1 MAIDYISNEES
12 EQLYHKYST
21 KTTPYL
27 CHMAAG
33 LEDTELDAQQQLHF
47 DTIKNILENRKI
59 KLISRLLD
67 EPTDIP
73 TLRSIKVNHLLWR
86 LYSRTGADQDLVDTY
101 FDKTLDTYDELSQTC
116 SIDESNYLEQ
126 LISDMGL
133 EEFDEENPSEL
144 TKTLI
149 SYLRENADII
159 RQGLANRSY
168 PMVQSKQDN
177 TFFFYLKPI
186 QTGFKKK

>member
-1 MAIDYISNEES
+1 MAIDYIPNEES
-12 EQLYHKYST
+12 EELYHKYST

-47 DTIKNILENRKI
+47 DTIKNILDKRKI

-86 LYSRTGADQDLVDTY
+86 LYSRTGADQDLVNTY

-177 TFFFYLKPI
+177 TLFFYLKPI